1 MSVRIQELGQIPH
14 PAAPPLLILTRV
26 LAFCQDSQENRIE
39 PCCIASKVTFTIGLK
54 TTDWK
59 WCCKMQSQNLLREVL
74 QGRNEVITLLSSPV
88 DSFEVLVRSQPDHN
102 AVSGSLLEGR

>member
-1 MSVRIQELGQIPH
+1 
-14 PAAPPLLILTRV
+14 
-26 LAFCQDSQENRIE
+26 
-39 PCCIASKVTFTIGLK
+39 
-54 TTDWK
+54 
-59 WCCKMQSQNLLREVL
+59 MQSQNLLREVL